1 MGSPSHKQTDMLRAA
16 MRLLIILILLG
27 YLMLWFMMPT
37 NTYRHIWLR
46 HVRNKFNSAY
56 FGLQGA
62 TLVLYSFPIL
72 LIAVLGCVYLHLG
85 KRSDQNDFQSDG
97 RKRSKLSKWK
107 NPMIVKGPLGIVSGI
122 ELGFLF
128 MFVALL
134 IWSLSTYLHNGFA
147 TITPEGGEQ
156 VWEAKLDNASLRLGL
171 IGNICL
177 AVLFF
182 PVTRGSSVLP
192 LFGLTSESS
201 IKHHIWV
208 GHMVMMFFTAHGVGY
223 IIYWAATNQLSE
235 ILKWGKAEISN
246 VAGELSLLAG
256 LGLWATTLSSIRR
269 KMFELFFY
277 THHLYILFMIFFLLH
292 VPISFACISLPGF
305 YLFLVDRYL
314 RFLQSR
320 QRVRSV
326 SARIL
331 PCETLEI
338 NFSKTPGLSYNPTS
352 VLFVNVPSI
361 SKLQWHPFTITSNSN
376 LESEM
381 LSVVLKSEGSWSKKL
396 YQMLSSPSSIDRLE
410 VSVEGPYGPASTQ
423 FLRHDTLVM
432 VSGGSGIT
440 PFISIIRELIFAATT
455 YKCKTPQ
462 VILICAFKNSSYL
475 TMLQLLLP
483 ICGTPS
489 AISNLQLRIEVYI
502 TREKEPSINNSKLL
516 RTIWFKPHPT
526 DAPVSAILGP
536 RSWLWLGAIISSSF
550 VIFLIIIG
558 LITRY
563 YIYPID
569 HNTWKVFS
577 YSFRSFLN
585 MLVICICIAM
595 TASAAVLRNK
605 KQNEREANQIQ
616 NLEGCTPTR
625 SSPELRLDDA
635 ERELES
641 LPHQSIVQDTNVHYG
656 RRPDL
661 KSILVDCKGSSVG
674 VLVSGPKKMRHEIAT
689 ICSSGLASNLHFEFI
704 SFSW

>member
-1 MGSPSHKQTDMLRAA
+1 
-16 MRLLIILILLG
+16 
-27 YLMLWFMMPT
+27 
-37 NTYRHIWLR
+37 
-46 HVRNKFNSAY
+46 
-56 FGLQGA
+56 
-62 TLVLYSFPIL
+62 
-72 LIAVLGCVYLHLG
+72 
-85 KRSDQNDFQSDG
+85 
-97 RKRSKLSKWK
+97 
-107 NPMIVKGPLGIVSGI
+107 
-122 ELGFLF
+122 
-128 MFVALL
+128 
-134 IWSLSTYLHNGFA
+134 
-147 TITPEGGEQ
+147 
-156 VWEAKLDNASLRLGL
+156 
-171 IGNICL
+171 
-177 AVLFF
+177 
-182 PVTRGSSVLP
+182 
-192 LFGLTSESS
+192 
-201 IKHHIWV
+201 
-208 GHMVMMFFTAHGVGY
+208 
-223 IIYWAATNQLSE
+223 
-235 ILKWGKAEISN
+235 
-246 VAGELSLLAG
+246 
-256 LGLWATTLSSIRR
+256 
-269 KMFELFFY
+269 
-277 THHLYILFMIFFLLH
+277 
-292 VPISFACISLPGF
+292 
-305 YLFLVDRYL
+305 
-314 RFLQSR
+314 
-320 QRVRSV
+320 
-326 SARIL
+326 
-331 PCETLEI
+331 
-338 NFSKTPGLSYNPTS
+338 
-352 VLFVNVPSI
+352 
-361 SKLQWHPFTITSNSN
+361 
-376 LESEM
+376 
-381 LSVVLKSEGSWSKKL
+381 
-396 YQMLSSPSSIDRLE
+396 
-410 VSVEGPYGPASTQ
+410 
-423 FLRHDTLVM
+423 M

-661 KSILVDCKGSSVG
+661 KSKFVVIQCLFYS
-674 VLVSGPKKMRHEIAT
+674 
-689 ICSSGLASNLHFEFI
+689 
-704 SFSW
+704 